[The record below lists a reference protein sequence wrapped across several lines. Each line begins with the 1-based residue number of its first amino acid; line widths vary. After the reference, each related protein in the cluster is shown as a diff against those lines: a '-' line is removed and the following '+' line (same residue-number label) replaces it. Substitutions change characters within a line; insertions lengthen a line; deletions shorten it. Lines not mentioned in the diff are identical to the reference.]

1 MIRSFLSLLL
11 TCLTLL
17 GGAAQAQEIT
27 RGDLPPAGREVLA
40 LIEQG
45 GPFPHKRDGITFN
58 NFEKRLPLQRRGY
71 YREYTVRTPGVKH
84 RGARRIVCGGEQPRR
99 PDACWYTADHYKS
112 FRKIIE

>member
-1 MIRSFLSLLL
+1 MKHLIGLLL
-11 TCLTLL
+11 ACLFSL
-17 GGAAQAQEIT
+17 GWPAQAQEIA
-27 RGDLPPAGREVLA
+27 RGDLPPEGREVLA

-58 NFEKRLPLQRRGY
+58 NFEKLLPLQRRGY

-99 PDACWYTADHYKS
+99 PDACYYTTDHYRS
-112 FRKIIE
+112 FKRIVP